1 MKQQTLRKKMGRP
14 KGAKLTGRL
23 ASAVLPLVEKE
34 FRRIAAERHADL
46 SDIVR
51 EAAQAYLATYQART
65 DDHFNSTR

>member
-51 EAAQAYLATYQART
+51 EAAQAYLATYIAGKNR
-65 DDHFNSTR
+65 